1 MNRSIILALAV
12 VATTTGAFAFVNPGF
27 ETGDFSGWTVTP
39 TANGR
44 TAIQDVIDYDIDG
57 GGPLG
62 VSKGGR
68 FAVGQVTF
76 TSGIQEGID
85 LTQSLNLVSGETYT
99 ISFNWSAY
107 RETTTGGNSQ
117 GGVFSVNV
125 NGTLLGTQAAG
136 STGSTT
142 PKYGFITTNY
152 TATFTGAHNIG
163 ARITRPFTVPADL
176 YQVVDNFAIVP
187 EPGTMIALGAGLA
200 AIAAR
205 RRRK

>member
-1 MNRSIILALAV
+1 MNRSIILALAM
-12 VATTTGAFAFVNPGF
+12 VATTTGAFAFVNQGF

-68 FAVGQVTF
+68 FAVGQVVF
-76 TSGIQEGID
+76 TSGVQEGID

-107 RETTTGGNSQ
+107 RVSSTANSQ

-125 NGTLLGTQAAG
+125 NGVLFGTQAAG

-142 PKYGFITTNY
+142 PKYGLVSTNY
-152 TATFTGAHNIG
+152 TATFTGAHTIG

-176 YQVVDNFAIVP
+176 FQVVDNFAIVP

>member
-1 MNRSIILALAV
+1 MRRAIIASLAV
-12 VATTTGAFAFVNPGF
+12 ACTATGAYAFVNPGF
-27 ETGDFSGWTVTP
+27 ETGDFTGWTMTP

-68 FAVGQVTF
+68 FSVGQVVF
-76 TSGIQEGID
+76 TSGVQEGID

-107 RETTTGGNSQ
+107 RVSGAANSQ
-117 GGVFSVNV
+117 GGVFSVVV
-125 NGTLLGTQAAG
+125 NGTLYGTQAAG
-136 STGSTT
+136 STGATT
-142 PKYGFITTNY
+142 PKYGFVNVNY
-152 TATFTGAHNIG
+152 TATSTGPHTIG

-200 AIAAR
+200 AMAAR